1 MNPWKKNRLDSP
13 CKFWLDG
20 YCPRSAEECEF
31 AHAGTVVKVPKLC
44 KFYMD
49 SRCVKAKACAFLH
62 ETYPCA
68 DFVVGR
74 CQLGSDCKLSHAPLD
89 DESTAMVKEDL
100 VTKQTHMMEDL
111 AEETDVEEKEKQLA
125 ALKHFRAAATEAGI
139 DLGAKV
145 DDEAL
150 QKLMIVKKNDS
161 VGQEVDFSCYEGP
174 YGGPSNYRYALHGTS
189 GNFRYARANMAKFEA
204 YEEMERRIL
213 SLYNEISIERY
224 EALSLH
230 LRILD

>member
-89 DESTAMVKEDL
+89 DESTAMVKEVGVFPSFGML
-100 VTKQTHMMEDL
+100 VVHRFIVSSMYLISPSLSTLWLPVAGFGD
-111 AEETDVEEKEKQLA
+111 ETDAHDGRFGRRNGRRRKG
-125 ALKHFRAAATEAGI
+125 EAISGI
-139 DLGAKV
+139 
-145 DDEAL
+145 ET
-150 QKLMIVKKNDS
+150 
-161 VGQEVDFSCYEGP
+161 F
-174 YGGPSNYRYALHGTS
+174 PSGSHRSRY
-189 GNFRYARANMAKFEA
+189 
-204 YEEMERRIL
+204 
-213 SLYNEISIERY
+213 
-224 EALSLH
+224 
-230 LRILD
+230 